1 MTVQSETTTPVFDVV
16 RQLSALTLMLA
27 GIFGFYYF
35 ADWSLLYRVLALVAV
50 VVVAAFLVLTTDSGR
65 RLWAFMKES
74 RIEVRKV
81 IWPSRQET
89 TQTTFIVFVMVFV
102 VGLVLWLL
110 DMFLFWGV
118 QMLTGQGG

>member
-1 MTVQSETTTPVFDVV
+1 MTAQSEPGTPVADIIKQV
-16 RQLSALTLMLA
+16 LALVLIIA
-27 GIFGFYYF
+27 GVGGFYYF
-35 ADWSLLYRVLALVAV
+35 SEQSLLLRVLALVV
-50 VVVAAFLVLTTDSGR
+50 VFVLAAGLLFTTG
-65 RLWAFMKES
+65 LGGKIWQFMKES

-89 TQTTFIVFVMVFV
+89 TQTTVIVFVMVFL

-118 QMLTGQGG
+118 RMLTGQGG